1 MIITQ
6 TVEQVN
12 AGLTFTGAAM
22 VCASKKGHIEGRI
35 TTAIVFLSPG
45 KQRTVSG
52 VLSQKQCQKLAM
64 NFMFF

>member
-1 MIITQ
+1 MIIIQ

-12 AGLTFTGAAM
+12 AGLTL
-22 VCASKKGHIEGRI
+22 GHIEGRI